1 MKILLT
7 ILLLFI
13 TELAYSSPVDY
24 GLFIKSYPSENSEF
38 SSLQLENGRPLDM
51 GEELLMS
58 FDMNIR
64 EDNIFG
70 LVFRIIT
77 SEDENID
84 LIFTPGDE
92 NKRFPMLVVNETTHP
107 LSQEII
113 CNQWIPVSIK
123 LSGEGEQIVFSFG
136 DTKIVVPHSFV
147 NARSARIVFGK
158 SLFEKFEISEIAS
171 VNLKDIRIF
180 KDQKLVR
187 FWKLEKHMETVCY
200 DSVKQSPAVVLNPRW
215 LMDNHVNWERLY
227 SGNIPENTLFAFNP
241 QKSEFYIVPDSKEI
255 QIFDTHQKTLNVIS
269 VDGGHIAANAPN
281 QLLYDSQRN
290 LLLSY
295 NIDEKTHSVYSFD
308 ANRWSND
315 VAPTQ
320 EHRYWNN
327 SACYSPED
335 SSIISF
341 GGYGF
346 YKYTNELIKLKPYKD
361 LIENTVVLP
370 EIDSRYCS
378 SSVIVDDIMYIFG
391 GRGCKSGR
399 QELFP
404 QYYYDL
410 YAVNL
415 KTLQVR
421 KIWESAKVEVDFLP
435 GENMFYDKDNDCF
448 YVFAIKEKGT
458 LLKIDIRKKSFEEIA
473 LPLGEDMEAHY
484 MYANLYYSPV
494 SNKLFALINK
504 TKADKSSSISIYSIA
519 FPPISVDDLYQ
530 TKPAWGWMLN
540 SFWVSITVGILILLC
555 VGVIIYRRVK
565 RVRGTR
571 PVSVVEE
578 SVCAVDNT
586 IVSPKSEPELPYY
599 DFSRQCIRF
608 LGGFCVKDKDGK
620 DITDQFTP
628 MLKQLFVLLILFT
641 EKNEN
646 GIAGNKLIQ
655 YLWYDKTEE
664 SAKNNRNVYLSKLR
678 VLLEKVGD
686 IEIINKNSSWTIR
699 LGDGVTCD
707 YLDAMRYFTEIM
719 NESSPSRD
727 NLNKLLELLLRGIL
741 LPNLETDWVDNFK
754 SHFSSQT
761 IDTLT
766 NLLKDK
772 ERNLDNDFK
781 LQIADTIFLHDYI
794 NEDAL
799 YTKCSILCNSGKRGL
814 AKNIYDNFC
823 KEYYNLL
830 NTEYKHSLS
839 EVINHTMN
847 T

>member
-7 ILLLFI
+7 IFLLFI
-13 TELAYSSPVDY
+13 TELSHGNLVDY
-24 GLFIKSYPSENSEF
+24 GLFIQSYPSEKSEF
-38 SSLQLENGRPLDM
+38 SSLVLEDGQPLDM
-51 GEELLMS
+51 GEEFVVS

-70 LVFRIIT
+70 LVFRILT
-77 SEDENID
+77 SENENID
-84 LIFTPGDE
+84 LIFTPGEE

-107 LSQEII
+107 LPKEIV
-113 CNQWIPVSIK
+113 CNQWIPVSIT
-123 LSGEGEQIVFSFG
+123 LSTEEEQIIFSFG
-136 DTKIVVPHSFV
+136 NTKIVAPHSFM
-147 NARSARIVFGK
+147 NTQSARVVFGK

-180 KDQKLVR
+180 KDKKLVR
-187 FWKLEKHMETVCY
+187 FWKLEKHMETICY
-200 DSVKQSPAVVLNPRW
+200 DSVKQSPALVLNPRW
-215 LMDNHVNWERLY
+215 LMDNHVNWEKLY

-255 QIFDTHQKTLNVIS
+255 QIFDTNRKTVNVIS
-269 VDGGHIAANAPN
+269 VEGGHIAANAPN
-281 QLLYDSQRN
+281 QLLYDSQSN
-290 LLLSY
+290 QLLSY

-308 ANRWSND
+308 TNRWSND

-327 SACYSPED
+327 SACYSSED

-361 LIENTVVLP
+361 IIENTVTLP

-415 KTLQVR
+415 NTLQVR
-421 KIWESAKVEVDFLP
+421 KIWESSKVEVDFLP

-448 YVFAIKEKGT
+448 YVFAIKEEGT
-458 LLKIDIRKKSFEEIA
+458 LLKIDIRNKNFEEIS

-484 MYANLYYSPV
+484 IYANLYYSPIN
-494 SNKLFALINK
+494 NKLFVLINK
-504 TKADKSSSISIYSIA
+504 TKADKSSSVSIYSIT
-519 FPPISVDDLYQ
+519 FPPIAVNDLYQ
-530 TKPAWGWMLN
+530 TEPTLVWMLN
-540 SFWVSITVGILILLC
+540 SFWMYIVIVILILLC
-555 VGVIIYRRVK
+555 GGGIIYTRVK
-565 RVRGTR
+565 GVKKTEFI
-571 PVSVVEE
+571 PVEE
-578 SVCAVDNT
+578 ESMRDA
-586 IVSPKSEPELPYY
+586 IVPQKNEPELPYY

-608 LGGFCVKDKDGK
+608 LGGFCVKDKSGE

-646 GIAGNKLIQ
+646 GISGNKLIQ

-686 IEIINKNSSWTIR
+686 IEIINKNGSWTIR
-699 LGDGVTCD
+699 LGDGVICD
-707 YLDAMRYFTEIM
+707 YLEAMRYFIEIM
-719 NESSPSRD
+719 NESATSRD
-727 NLNKLLELLLRGIL
+727 NLNKLLELLLRGML
-741 LPNLETDWVDNFK
+741 LPNVETDWVDNFK
-754 SHFSSQT
+754 SNFSSQT
-761 IDTLT
+761 IDALT

-772 ERNLDNDFK
+772 GQNFDNDFK

-799 YTKCSILCNSGKRGL
+799 YIKCSILCNSGKRGL

-830 NTEYKHSLS
+830 NTEYKRSLS
-839 EVINHTMN
+839 EVVNHNMDT
-847 T
+847 